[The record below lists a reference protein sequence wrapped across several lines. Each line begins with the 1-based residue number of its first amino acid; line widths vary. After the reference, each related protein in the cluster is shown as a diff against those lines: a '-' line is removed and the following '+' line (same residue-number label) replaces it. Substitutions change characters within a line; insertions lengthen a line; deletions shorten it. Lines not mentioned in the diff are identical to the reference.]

1 MTAESFAAGV
11 EARILNTSA
20 DPICEFYTNHPYPP
34 AVANLN
40 RDMWQDENAR
50 RAEYHLLWP
59 HKEYR
64 ADLDVLVAG
73 CGTSEAAKYALNHPA
88 ARLVGIDVTPTS
100 IEHTEMLKGKY
111 NLTNLETRQLPV
123 ENVQELDQR
132 FDVIICTGVLHH
144 LADPDV
150 GLRALR
156 SVLKPDGAM
165 YLLVYA
171 PYGRAGIYVLQEYCR
186 TLGIGTSKQELTE
199 LFAVLKSLPQ
209 HHPLFAAQG
218 GSREFLD
225 GDLLADALLN
235 PRERSYTVL
244 QLFDFIERNDLMLGR
259 WYSQA
264 PYLPQCGAIARTPH
278 AKRLAALPERKQYAA
293 MEQWRGVM
301 NNHTFVAHR
310 NDMNNNGLKV
320 RFDDENHLRYVP
332 IRLPWTMSAQERL
345 PPGAAGVLLNR
356 THQFQDLFLVIDPH
370 EKRILEAIDGRRS
383 ISEIIGKVEGR
394 ETSPRARA
402 FFEKLWWYDQIVF
415 DTSKAQHN

>member
-1 MTAESFAAGV
+1 MTSQSFASSV
-11 EARILNTSA
+11 NA
-20 DPICEFYTNHPYPP
+20 DPVSEFYTSHPYPP
-34 AVANLN
+34 PVHNLE
-40 RDMWQDENAR
+40 RDVWRDENAH

-59 HKEYR
+59 HKEFR

-100 IEHTEMLKGKY
+100 IEHTETLKRKY
-111 NLTNLETRQLPV
+111 NLTNLKTQQLAV
-123 ENVQELDQR
+123 ENVSDLDQR

-144 LADPDV
+144 LADPGL
-150 GLRALR
+150 GLRALG

-165 YLLVYA
+165 YVLVYA

-186 TLGIGTSKQELTE
+186 TLGIGTSRQELAE
-199 LFAVLKSLPQ
+199 LFAVLKALPQ

-235 PRERSYTVL
+235 PRETSYTVP
-244 QLFDFIERNDLMLGR
+244 QLFDFIERNDLMFGR

-278 AKRLAALPERKQYAA
+278 AERLSALPERKQYTA

-301 NNHTFVAHR
+301 NNHSFVAYR
-310 NDMNNNGLKV
+310 NDMNNNSLKV
-320 RFDDENHLRYVP
+320 SFDDERYLRYVP
-332 IRLPWTMSAQERL
+332 VRLPWTMCAQERL

-356 THQFQDLFLVIDPH
+356 LHQFQDLFVVIDTY

-383 ISEIIGKVEGR
+383 ISEIIGRVEGK
-394 ETSPRARA
+394 EVSPRARS
-402 FFEKLWWYDQIVF
+402 FFEKLWWYDQAVF
-415 DTSKAQHN
+415 DTSKTQ